1 MSTSLEKAK
10 NLIALFS
17 KLIPFE
23 KVLDMVTQDASG
35 EKEKFPRIPE
45 PLSWSREAMEK
56 RQAYIQQH
64 TGINL
69 SFLSGRNSIRSCV
82 TLFSLQS
89 SPFPAYLPKGGC
101 RNKSRLRSRRYHSG

>member
-35 EKEKFPRIPE
+35 EKEKLPRIPE

-56 RQAYIQQH
+56 RQDYMQQH
-64 TGINL
+64 TGISL
-69 SFLSGRNSIRSCV
+69 SFLSGGELHPELRYFVFFTILTV
-82 TLFSLQS
+82 
-89 SPFPAYLPKGGC
+89 
-101 RNKSRLRSRRYHSG
+101 SRLSPHKRVQK

>member
-23 KVLDMVTQDASG
+23 KVLEMVTQDTSG

-56 RQAYIQQH
+56 RQDYIQQR
-64 TGINL
+64 TGFNL
-69 SFLSGRNSIRSCV
+69 SFLSGREPPS
-82 TLFSLQS
+82 
-89 SPFPAYLPKGGC
+89 
-101 RNKSRLRSRRYHSG
+101 